1 MPSGSDYD
9 HPLWIYLGL
18 GLRLLMTKLPK
29 SYKKKK
35 KQCFMV
41 AVLYQ
46 LWNESQCVVVIWDFL
61 DFRPRGGGGNLLFV
75 RLND

>member
-29 SYKKKK
+29 SKKNN
-35 KQCFMV
+35 
-41 AVLYQ
+41 VLWLQFYTNCEMSHSV
-46 LWNESQCVVVIWDFL
+46 L
-61 DFRPRGGGGNLLFV
+61 
-75 RLND
+75 

>member
-29 SYKKKK
+29 SKKKTMFYGCSSIPIVK
-35 KQCFMV
+35 WVTVCCSYMGLLRLSPAGGWGEF
-41 AVLYQ
+41 
-46 LWNESQCVVVIWDFL
+46 VIC
-61 DFRPRGGGGNLLFV
+61 
-75 RLND
+75 

>member
-29 SYKKKK
+29 SYN
-35 KQCFMV
+35 
-41 AVLYQ
+41 VLWLQFYTNCEMSHSV
-46 LWNESQCVVVIWDFL
+46 L
-61 DFRPRGGGGNLLFV
+61 
-75 RLND
+75 

>member
-29 SYKKKK
+29 SKKKTMFYGCSSIPIVK
-35 KQCFMV
+35 WV
-41 AVLYQ
+41 SVL
-46 LWNESQCVVVIWDFL
+46 
-61 DFRPRGGGGNLLFV
+61 
-75 RLND
+75 

>member
-29 SYKKKK
+29 SKKKK
-35 KQCFMV
+35 KKNN
-41 AVLYQ
+41 VLWLQFYTNCEMSHSV
-46 LWNESQCVVVIWDFL
+46 L
-61 DFRPRGGGGNLLFV
+61 
-75 RLND
+75 

>member
-29 SYKKKK
+29 SKKK

-41 AVLYQ
+41 AVLYP
-46 LWNESQCVVVIWDFL
+46 LWNESLYCSYMGLLRLSGGLQILFL
-61 DFRPRGGGGNLLFV
+61 LD
-75 RLND
+75 